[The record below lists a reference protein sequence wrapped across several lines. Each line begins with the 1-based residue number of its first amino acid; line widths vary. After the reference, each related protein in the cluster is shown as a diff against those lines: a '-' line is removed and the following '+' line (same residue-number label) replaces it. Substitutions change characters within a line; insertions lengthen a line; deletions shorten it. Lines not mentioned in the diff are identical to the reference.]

1 MVTVRQ
7 IERHWNQK
15 AYDRVFQD
23 LVCARPEGL
32 YRPERQA
39 ATATL
44 AAAMAVIRLD
54 ELSQTHVPLY
64 GKLVRALL
72 AAQEPD
78 GGWGDPA
85 VAALCVRALQC
96 SRGEGLA
103 IARGLHYLADLQK
116 PDGSWPNVPLRR
128 MPGDAHSSAFILAQ
142 LGDNA
147 DFRQAVRLADALA
160 WLRTHAEELD
170 EPTSQLWHRARLR
183 CRPGQ
188 LQAPLRIFQR
198 GDAGKTTE
206 QFAFPMSATKTN

>member
-7 IERHWNQK
+7 IERHWNKK
-15 AYDRVFQD
+15 AYDRLFKD
-23 LVCARPEGL
+23 LVSVRLEGL

-39 ATATL
+39 AAATL

-64 GKLVRALL
+64 GKLVRAILS
-72 AAQEPD
+72 AQEAD

-85 VAALCVRALQC
+85 VSALCVRALQC

-103 IARGLHYLADLQK
+103 ITRGLRYLADLQK
-116 PDGSWPNVPLRR
+116 PDGSWPSVPLRR
-128 MPGDAHSSAFILAQ
+128 MPADAHASAFILAQ

-160 WLRTHAEELD
+160 WFRAHADELD
-170 EPTSQLWHRARLR
+170 KPTSQLWQRARLR
-183 CRPGQ
+183 CRSGQ
-188 LQAPLRIFQR
+188 ATPAARTDRQVELTSSEEKQAVAL
-198 GDAGKTTE
+198 
-206 QFAFPMSATKTN
+206 TN